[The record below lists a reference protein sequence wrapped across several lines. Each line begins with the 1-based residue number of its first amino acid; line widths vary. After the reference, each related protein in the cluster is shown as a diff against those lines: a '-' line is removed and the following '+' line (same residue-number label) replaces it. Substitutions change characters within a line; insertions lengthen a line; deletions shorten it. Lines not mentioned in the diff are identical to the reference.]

1 MTEELYISKSYQTNC
16 NINIISISKDRR
28 SIIIDKTIFYPG
40 GGGQPKDIGYIAH
53 KGNQY
58 VIENIE
64 LDQNNQY
71 IYKLSH
77 PLPKD
82 NSQLTMH
89 IDWEHRYKNMRYH
102 TLLHLIS
109 GYFYSTYGAL
119 ATSSQIEKDYAR
131 LEIAFSED
139 CLPEQLDKEQL
150 KNKIEDLITHE
161 IPVNIEYAKRK
172 DIYENNELI
181 RTYTNLIP
189 EQINTI
195 RLIKIKGIDKQ
206 ACAGTHVSNIKEIGS
221 FQVEQLK
228 NKGRLKKRI
237 KVAIT

>member
-1 MTEELYISKSYQTNC
+1 
-16 NINIISISKDRR
+16 
-28 SIIIDKTIFYPG
+28 
-40 GGGQPKDIGYIAH
+40 
-53 KGNQY
+53 
-58 VIENIE
+58 
-64 LDQNNQY
+64 
-71 IYKLSH
+71 
-77 PLPKD
+77 
-82 NSQLTMH
+82 
-89 IDWEHRYKNMRYH
+89 MRYH

-119 ATSSQIEKDYAR
+119 ATSSQIEKEYAR

-139 CLPEQLDKEQL
+139 CLPKQLDKEQL

-161 IPVNIEYAKRK
+161 IPVNIKYAKRK

-195 RLIKIKGIDKQ
+195 RLIEIEGIDKQ